1 MILLI
6 IGIVLCIISIIIFC
20 KKFSYVNKQKQKVI
34 KELNQKLYY
43 LNYQKNQVSK
53 DLEVVNELF
62 DKKNRDFK
70 VLSEKYSDK
79 DQEYLSLVSKLTQA
93 QDKVDTIYTQQKQI
107 IDKRIED
114 YKKIAN
120 QAANMWQSTLE
131 KHYEHAAADHA
142 QKMAGLNAE
151 YQQAAASLNTL
162 KETRKAAYEAILK
175 QKQIKENKDN
185 YRLIPSSFDLDDI
198 KTLNNIKKGLHKPRI
213 LSMLIW
219 QTFWQPLAKEKFP
232 IILQDKTKIGIYKIT
247 NIQTDQSYIGQSL
260 DIYKR
265 WCQHCKAGLGI
276 DAPAGNKL
284 YKAIQSYGLQNFTFE
299 LLCQCPKEQLNE
311 KEKYFIE
318 LYQAD
323 TYGYNGTGGNKK

>member
-20 KKFSYVNKQKQKVI
+20 KKFSYINKQKQKVT
-34 KELNQKLYY
+34 KELNQKIDY

-53 DLEVVNELF
+53 DLEIVNELF

-70 VLSEKYSDK
+70 LLSEKYSDK

-93 QDKVDTIYTQQKQI
+93 QDKVDTLYTQQKQI

-114 YKKIAN
+114 YKKVAN
-120 QAANMWQSTLE
+120 EAANMWESTLE

-151 YQQAAASLNTL
+151 YQQTAASLNTL

-276 DAPAGNKL
+276 DAPVGNKL